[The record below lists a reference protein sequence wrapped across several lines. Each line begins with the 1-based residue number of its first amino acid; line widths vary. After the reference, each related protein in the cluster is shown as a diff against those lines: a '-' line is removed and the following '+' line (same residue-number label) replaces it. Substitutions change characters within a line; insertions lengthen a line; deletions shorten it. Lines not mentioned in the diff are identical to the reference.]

1 MPSEDG
7 ARAGVRAALEG
18 CLARGELG
26 IQVAVYRRG
35 ELILDETIGMSSPGC
50 PADPGTLF
58 PIFSVSK
65 ILPIMAVHLQAERGL
80 VDYDTPVAAY
90 WPQYAANGKE
100 AITVRH
106 VLSHRAGVPTMPEG
120 VTIDTIGDW
129 DWMTARL
136 AELAPVWPTNTRS
149 SYLSYT
155 YGWILGEVV
164 RRTDPLHRS
173 FQQFLIDELFA
184 PLGIVDLYLGIPD
197 DDAVE
202 DRIATLTAP
211 SFKPASDQAAPFRRL
226 AIPPGLAPGAVFND
240 PRLRRAVFPSAGAIT
255 NARSVARLMA
265 VIANRGELDGVRL
278 YSPERVD
285 SFLALREDP
294 YAVDEVIGKAAI
306 MSWSGFR
313 MGSDHPNREA
323 VIGTSTHVLSQHG
336 AGGSVTWAD
345 VDRQF
350 SAAICHNRM
359 FSPDPDRP
367 DDHVFHP
374 VGVAVRNL
382 IDSLEPA
389 PAT

>member
-1 MPSEDG
+1 
-7 ARAGVRAALEG
+7 
-18 CLARGELG
+18 
-26 IQVAVYRRG
+26 VYRGR
-35 ELILDETIGMSSPGC
+35 ELILDEAIGTSGSVSLV
-50 PADPGTLF
+50 DSGTLF
-58 PIFSVSK
+58 PIFSVTK

-80 VDYDTPVAAY
+80 VDYDAPVATY
-90 WPQYAANGKE
+90 WPQYAVNGKA
-100 AITVRH
+100 AITVGH
-106 VLSHRAGVPTMPEG
+106 VLAHRAGVPSMPEG

-136 AELAPVWPTNTRS
+136 AEVAPVWPTNTRS

-164 RRTDPLHRS
+164 RRTDPRQRS
-173 FQQFLIDELFA
+173 FRQFVIDELFS
-184 PLGIVDLYLGIPD
+184 PLGIGDFYLGIPD
-197 DDAVE
+197 DDPVE
-202 DRIATLTAP
+202 DRIATLSAP
-211 SFKPASDQAAPFRRL
+211 GFKAASNDAAPFRRL
-226 AIPPGLAPGAVFND
+226 AIPAGLAPGAVFND
-240 PRLRRAVFPSAGAIT
+240 PRMRRAVFPSAGAIA

-278 YSPERVD
+278 YSPGRVD
-285 SFLALREDP
+285 SFLTLREDP

-313 MGSDHPNREA
+313 LGSDHPNREP

-336 AGGSVTWAD
+336 AGGSVAWAD
-345 VDRQF
+345 LDRQF

-374 VGVAVRNL
+374 VGEAIRNL
-382 IDSLEPA
+382 IHTLEPA
-389 PAT
+389 HAT

>member
-1 MPSEDG
+1 MPSEDD
-7 ARAGVRAALEG
+7 ARAGVHAALEG

-26 IQVAVYRRG
+26 VQVAVYRG
-35 ELILDETIGMSSPGC
+35 NELILDEAIGMSSSVC
-50 PADPGTLF
+50 LADPGTLF
-58 PIFSVSK
+58 PIFSVTK

-80 VDYDTPVAAY
+80 VEYDTPVAAY
-90 WPQYAANGKE
+90 WPQYAANGKD

-120 VTIDTIGDW
+120 VTVDTIGDW

-164 RRTDPLHRS
+164 RRTDPRHRS
-173 FQQFLIDELFA
+173 FQQFVVDELFT
-184 PLGIVDLYLGIPD
+184 PLGIGDFYLGIPD
-197 DDAVE
+197 DDGVE
-202 DRIATLTAP
+202 DRIATLSAP
-211 SFKPASDQAAPFRRL
+211 GFKPASDQAAPFRRL
-226 AIPPGLAPGAVFND
+226 AIPPGVAPGVVFND
-240 PRLRRAVFPSAGAIT
+240 PRMRRAVFPSAGAVA

-265 VIANRGELDGVRL
+265 GIANRGELDGVRL

-313 MGSDHPNREA
+313 MGSDHRNREG
-323 VIGTSTHVLSQHG
+323 VIGTSTHVLSQPG
-336 AGGSVTWAD
+336 AGGSVAWAD
-345 VDRQF
+345 IDQQF

-359 FSPDPDRP
+359 FKADPDRP
-367 DDHVFHP
+367 DEHVFHP

-389 PAT
+389 SAS

>member
-58 PIFSVSK
+58 PIFSVTK

-164 RRTDPLHRS
+164 RRTDPGHRS
-173 FQQFLIDELFA
+173 FRQFLIDELFT

-202 DRIATLTAP
+202 DRIATLSAP

-313 MGSDHPNREA
+313 MGSDHPNREPI
-323 VIGTSTHVLSQHG
+323 IGTSPHVLSQSG
-336 AGGSVTWAD
+336 AGGSVAWAD
-345 VDRQF
+345 TGERF

-359 FSPDPDRP
+359 LRPDSDRP
-367 DDHVFHP
+367 DEHTFH
-374 VGVAVRNL
+374 GLGEAVRAL
-382 IDSLEPA
+382 IRSFEAADL
-389 PAT
+389 T